1 MKKICLTIS
10 IFLLFVSC
18 VGLYKIQTANRH
30 IPNKEDAMRN
40 KLSINDYV
48 DMYNKDHNAILLDVR
63 TREEVLEGKIPN
75 SQNIPLNELEN
86 AQFDKTANIYIYCR
100 SGRRS
105 EVATNL
111 LKLKGYNVINIGG
124 YSDYKNYS
132 K

>member
-1 MKKICLTIS
+1 
-10 IFLLFVSC
+10 
-18 VGLYKIQTANRH
+18 
-30 IPNKEDAMRN
+30 MRN

-63 TREEVLEGKIPN
+63 TREEVLEGNIPN

-86 AQFDKTANIYIYCR
+86 AQFDKTANIYVYCR